1 MEKLQISDPIPQ
13 GLIPLDRLNNKD
25 WKEVLNQVKHQIE
38 TDGYCVIQAKSTERS
53 VLLELTEYFG
63 KRQRHKYSDEWGM
76 NEISTFVDNTLAD
89 NTDAPIGQY
98 LGSTAEEFP
107 LHTDGAYLQG
117 IVKTKDCRLLQINPP
132 KLLFLHMMEMAE
144 EGGASVLLDSQQV
157 LEDALDSDLDL
168 VKVLLK
174 PCVVYSRDDQLAFS
188 SVFERISAETW
199 RIRWRYDFTTL
210 VEESAGD
217 AIKLF
222 HSKYISNP
230 KYQKRFYLQPGEI
243 LVADNFR
250 VLHGRDA
257 FKNRPEKPRL
267 LYLAWIADTEKVF
280 INPLDQLK
288 HQRVYD
294 QYEPYSYVEIENKKS
309 AISIFTG
316 IRLSPDKQAIAKQ
329 LLSESS

>member
-1 MEKLQISDPIPQ
+1 MQVSAPITHSLIS
-13 GLIPLDRLNNKD
+13 LDQLNNKD
-25 WKEVLNQVKHQIE
+25 WKEVLNPVKRQIE
-38 TDGYCVIQAKSTERS
+38 TDGYCVIQARSTERS

-76 NEISTFVDNTLAD
+76 NEISTFADNTLAE
-89 NTDAPIGQY
+89 NTNVPIDQY
-98 LGSTAEEFP
+98 LGATAEEFP

-117 IVKTKDCRLLQINPP
+117 IAKTKDCRLLQISPP
-132 KLLFLHMMEMAE
+132 KLVFLQMVDTAE
-144 EGGASVLLDSQQV
+144 EGGASVLLDSQRV
-157 LEDALDSDLDL
+157 LEDALNCDLDL

-174 PCVVYSRDDQLAFS
+174 PCVAYSRDDQLTCS
-188 SVFERISAETW
+188 SVFEPISSETW

-230 KYQKRFYLQPGEI
+230 KYQKRFSLQPGEI
-243 LVADNFR
+243 LIVDNFR

-267 LYLAWIADTEKVF
+267 LYSTWIADTEKVF
-280 INPLDQLK
+280 INPLAQVK
-288 HQRVYD
+288 HQQVYE
-294 QYEPYSYVEIENKKS
+294 QYEPYSYVEVENRKPV
-309 AISIFTG
+309 ISVFTG
-316 IRLSPDKQAIAKQ
+316 IRLSPDRQTLVKN
-329 LLSESS
+329 LLGESI

>member
-1 MEKLQISDPIPQ
+1 MEKIQISDPVPKS
-13 GLIPLDRLNNKD
+13 LIPLDRLNNKD

-38 TDGYCVIQAKSTERS
+38 TDGYCVIQAKSTARS

-63 KRQRHKYSDEWGM
+63 KRQRHKFSDEWGM
-76 NEISTFVDNTLAD
+76 QEVSIVDDKTNVLTVKD
-89 NTDAPIGQY
+89 QY
-98 LGSTAEEFP
+98 LGGTTQEFP

-117 IVKTKDCRLLQINPP
+117 IAKTKDCRLLQINPP
-132 KLLFLHMMEMAE
+132 KLLFLHMVEMAE

-168 VKVLLK
+168 VKILLK

-257 FKNRPEKPRL
+257 FKNHPGKPRL
-267 LYLAWIADTEKVF
+267 LHLAWIANAEKAF
-280 INPLDQLK
+280 INPLAQLK

-294 QYEPYSYVEIENKKS
+294 RYEPYSYVEVENKKS
-309 AISIFTG
+309 AISVFTG

-329 LLSESS
+329 LLFESF